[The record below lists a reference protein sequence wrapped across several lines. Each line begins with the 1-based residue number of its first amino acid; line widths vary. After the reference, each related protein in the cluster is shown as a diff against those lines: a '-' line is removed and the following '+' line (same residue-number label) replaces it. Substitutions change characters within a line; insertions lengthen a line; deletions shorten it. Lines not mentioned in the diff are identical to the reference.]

1 MRKVQAQ
8 GSYSIPKEF
17 DNAGAEVTFDFEYE
31 IFDEGDIKIELISS
45 SARDV
50 YKTPAHAL
58 ATLNQTRK
66 EDCRNNA
73 NGSAKSKN
81 GHSTRIAL
89 TPKEKER
96 RSAEAKATREM
107 IKLAKSKGLTLQD
120 LMAMIK

>member
-17 DNAGAEVTFDFEYE
+17 DNAGADVTFDFEYE

-45 SARDV
+45 SAKDV

-89 TPKEKER
+89 TPEEKEKRNLER
-96 RSAEAKATREM
+96 KADRDLL
-107 IKLAKSKGLTLQD
+107 KVLKSKGLSLKD
-120 LMAMIK
+120 LMNM